1 MTYDSLVNRG
11 DYFSAH
17 YLAEVL
23 PKDLKSGLLATWK
36 QREDEARAEAERAAT
51 AGADGTP
58 SEATSGEPNTEAL
71 PVTPR
76 AGLRELRRRYFR
88 ARSSFA
94 LPEDEDGT
102 AAAQDTEDDS
112 ATYDSPAW
120 GERVRTLNA
129 EVLRAL
135 GYDAKPRTM
144 TVTRADQPYEVRV
157 AHAEKGLVAVD
168 CGWAAEPDAALD
180 PEGPGRLLEPVPLEG
195 RNTVPTGSKLAS
207 FLFACE
213 DAPRYV
219 LLLVGGV
226 VVLADRMVWGEG
238 RYLAVSLDAALQRN
252 DTRAGGELDTIAA
265 LFGADSLRTPEEGG
279 ENPLAELVGKS
290 TKHAVGVSSELR
302 DGLRLSV
309 ELIAGEVLAR
319 LREQGVRP
327 EDIGELPDLG
337 KQLTRESLRYLYR
350 VLFLLYA
357 EARPELGILPADYP
371 EYQQGYGLGRLGELI
386 AERDLVDEKSRQGTY
401 LYESLDLLFRKV
413 QEGYR
418 SRRTHGPS
426 TVETDGV
433 EVDAV
438 KASEDVGL
446 RFEPLHSKLFEP
458 QSIRLIGLGAIPH
471 PHDDSDDADADAD
484 GYDEDDAGA
493 GLEVSGRL
501 LDTRLRNATLYKV
514 LRLLMITR
522 GKKGERGGFI
532 SYAQLG
538 INQLGAVYEG
548 LMSYSGFIAG
558 DEDLYEVAKNG
569 DPKDGSWL
577 IPKSKIDDYAPNVFV
592 YRRDEETGEDV
603 RVHYTPGSFVYRLS
617 GRDRQ
622 TSASY
627 YTPESLT
634 RVTVQLALQH
644 RLDQD
649 GTTTEARE
657 LLDWKICEPALGSGA
672 FLNEAINQVAA
683 EYLRRRQEELGTPI
697 DTEKYAIELQK
708 AKAYVALHNSYGVD
722 LNETAVELAEVSLW
736 LNTMH
741 PGMEAPWFGLHLRR
755 GNSLIGGRREVYPP
769 EKLKKAAWLGTTP
782 ERFPLTEAANGLPVT
797 VTERTTRSGSVQ
809 RVTENAVH
817 HFLLPAKEWGA
828 VAAEKEAKALAP
840 EAARTLGNWRK
851 MITRTPTAK
860 QSERLQALARRVEFL
875 WELVVRRLEI
885 SERDIS
891 RRIDVWGAEDGW
903 LRSPEVAVQRD
914 KVVADLTAPDT
925 PYWRLKTLMDAWCAL
940 WFWPVQEAGL
950 LDGTA
955 EVYERGAEQL
965 PSGAVAEGL
974 RAADES
980 GVLMSWETEDL
991 FGEITG
997 GGELT
1002 AASVERRRTG
1012 RRKEAIGGARKRAVV
1027 PLAGLD
1033 DWLEFAESLIGT
1045 EDVPADSLVAE
1056 FATLAELE
1064 PYEDALP
1071 DLMGMEHFQ
1080 QLELRF
1086 PWAGVA
1092 GDVARAQG
1100 FFHWELDFAQ
1110 VFARGGYDLQVGNP
1124 PWVRP
1129 DWQEDASLAEFDPW
1143 FKLTDKPKIQDWRTR
1158 RSEAFTRPRDLGTY
1172 FMERSANAGMVAI
1185 LGGIATYPLLNGTR
1199 PDLYRAFMTQ
1209 SWKNMHK
1216 EGTVGLIH
1224 PDTHFSGVR
1233 DGKLRA
1239 ASYRHLRIHAGF
1251 INAKNWAFPHPVGHT
1266 TPFGLHVYG
1275 ATRKK
1280 ISFTHVSQLYG
1291 VAPLIESFTH
1301 DGAGEIPG
1309 IKFRGDWDLR
1319 PHRNRLIP
1327 IDSERLTEWETLT
1340 ASSTDASST
1349 PPLLSPVSIT
1359 EEHAIS
1365 ALARNTGRLGTKNP
1379 KMSQGYNE
1387 TTGKTAGHIRWD
1399 TRTPESLSDLIIQ
1412 GPHLGV
1418 STPFAKQPKTPCKSH
1433 LDWLPFDLTS
1443 LPQGATPDTNYIR
1456 ACSLDDFVAA
1466 QDSWGGRPYSTY
1478 FRLAWRK
1485 MIPFDTERS
1494 LFPALIPPGPTHIDA
1509 VYSMALQSN
1518 RETTLTVG
1526 FWSTIPLDY
1535 VLRITGKSNFHPA
1548 NAISMPAPSGDHPL
1562 SHPLLL
1568 RTLRLNCLT
1577 DAYAPIWGELFHT
1590 TWPAYEEWAYA
1601 GWPNLKP
1608 LASGLKPTW
1617 EYATPLRT
1625 DHERRAALVE
1635 LDALVSVWLGITAD
1649 QLVAIYKSRY
1659 PVLSDYEAEMYF
1671 DANGRK
1677 IARNHNTYG
1686 YGQTKETYPSLLA
1699 HLESPD
1705 TTSPPEGYQPP
1716 FYKADREAEMRGAH
1730 AHFQARLDAEIA
1742 AGRWSPPPPAFTP
1755 TLSNDA
1761 TPDSP
1766 EVDA

>member
-36 QREDEARAEAERAAT
+36 QREDEARADAERAAQ
-51 AGADGTP
+51 AGASGT
-58 SEATSGEPNTEAL
+58 SEAPPAEPDADAL

-76 AGLRELRRRYFR
+76 AGLRDLRRRYFR

-94 LPEDEDGT
+94 LPEEEDGT

-120 GERVRTLNA
+120 CERVRALNA
-129 EVLRAL
+129 DVLRAL

-144 TVTRADQPYEVRV
+144 TVTRADQPYKVRV

-180 PEGPGRLLEPVPLEG
+180 PEGPGRLLEPVPLDG

-252 DTRAGGELDTIAA
+252 DTKAGGELDTIAA

-319 LREQGVRP
+319 LRDQEVRP

-350 VLFLLYA
+350 ILFLLYA

-426 TVETDGV
+426 ASETDGV
-433 EVDAV
+433 DEVDV
-438 KASEDVGL
+438 KTSEDVGL

-458 QSIRLIGLGAIPH
+458 DSIRLIGLGAIPH
-471 PHDDSDDADADAD
+471 PHDDADE
-484 GYDEDDAGA
+484 DEDDTDG
-493 GLEVSGRL
+493 SGSCTRV

-548 LMSYSGFIAG
+548 LMSYSGFIAAD
-558 DEDLYEVAKNG
+558 DEDLYEVAKGG

-577 IPKSKIDDYAPNVFV
+577 IPKSKIDDYPRDVFV

-603 RVHYTPGSFVYRLS
+603 RVTYSPGSFVYRLS

-634 RVTVQLALQH
+634 KVTVQLALQH

-697 DTEKYAIELQK
+697 DTEKYAVELQK

-755 GNSLIGGRREVYPP
+755 GNSLIGGRREVYPA

-782 ERFPLTEAANGLPVT
+782 ERFPLAEAANGLPET

-860 QSERLQALARRVEFL
+860 QAERLQAAARRVEFL
-875 WELVVRRLEI
+875 WDLVVRRLEI

-950 LDGTA
+950 LDGTDG
-955 EVYERGAEQL
+955 VYARGAEEL

-974 RAADES
+974 RTADDS
-980 GVLMSWETEDL
+980 GVLMSWETTDL
-991 FGEITG
+991 FGEVTG
-997 GGELT
+997 AGELT

-1033 DWLEFAESLIGT
+1033 DWLEFTESLIGT

-1056 FATLAELE
+1056 FGSLAELE

-1092 GDVARAQG
+1092 GDVAKAQG

-1110 VFARGGYDLQVGNP
+1110 VFAKGGYDVQVGNP

-1129 DWQEDASLAEFDPW
+1129 RWQEDLVLAELDPW
-1143 FKLTDKPKIQDWRTR
+1143 FALTIKPGIQDWRLR
-1158 RSEAFTRPRDLGTY
+1158 KEEELHESSSSASRYFLSELAANVGTVT
-1172 FMERSANAGMVAI
+1172 FLSGTT
-1185 LGGIATYPLLNGTR
+1185 TYPLLNGTQ
-1199 PDLYRAFMTQ
+1199 PDLYRAFMCEV
-1209 SWKNMHK
+1209 WKNLTP
-1216 EGTVGLIH
+1216 EGTAGLIH
-1224 PDTHFSGVR
+1224 PDTHFAGVKE
-1233 DGKLRA
+1233 GALRVA
-1239 ASYRHLRIHAGF
+1239 TYRHLRTHAHFHNRTGVFPEIHANTEF
-1251 INAKNWAFPHPVGHT
+1251 SINI
-1266 TPFGLHVYG
+1266 YG
-1275 ATRKK
+1275 ARKPIK
-1280 ISFTHVSQLYG
+1280 FTHLSWLFSPETLTG
-1291 VAPLIESFTH
+1291 SLKH
-1301 DGAGEIPG
+1301 DGLGPLPG
-1309 IKFRGDWDLR
+1309 IKQNGKWEVR
-1319 PHRNRLIP
+1319 PHKDRLVQVDSSRLAEWNRLSG
-1327 IDSERLTEWETLT
+1327 DSTINSSET
-1340 ASSTDASST
+1340 
-1349 PPLLSPVSIT
+1349 PLLYPVT
-1359 EEHAIS
+1359 ESEQEAIS
-1365 ALARNTGRLGTKNP
+1365 ALSAQNLHLGDRVTYFSRAYDEAEARRDGLIRQATGTPGSLNEVLL
-1379 KMSQGYNE
+1379 QGPHIGVSCPFFKQPNE
-1387 TTGKTAGHIRWD
+1387 PCLTNRDWSLND
-1399 TRTPESLSDLIIQ
+1399 LTRIPESLIPRTNFQRASDWE
-1412 GPHLGV
+1412 
-1418 STPFAKQPKTPCKSH
+1418 T
-1433 LDWLPFDLTS
+1433 
-1443 LPQGATPDTNYIR
+1443 YR
-1456 ACSLDDFVAA
+1456 AA
-1466 QDSWGGRPYSTY
+1466 QTTWRDRKYTDFY
-1478 FRLAWRK
+1478 RLTWRR

-1494 LFPALIPPGPTHIDA
+1494 LYAAVLPPGPAH
-1509 VYSMALQSN
+1509 Q
-1518 RETTLTVG
+1518 RTLESLAGATNGESVLSAG
-1526 FWSTIPLDY
+1526 FWSAIPIDY
-1535 VLRITGKSNFHPA
+1535 LLRITGRSDVRASEARK
-1548 NAISMPAPSGDHPL
+1548 MPAPDPNHPL
-1562 SHPLLL
+1562 AHPLLL
-1568 RTLRLNCLT
+1568 RTLRLNSLT
-1577 DAYAPIWGELFHT
+1577 TAYAPLWEELYHS
-1590 TWPAYEEWAYA
+1590 TWPSYESWAYD
-1601 GWPNLKP
+1601 GWLHLGP
-1608 LASGLKPTW
+1608 LAGHLKPTW
-1617 EYATPLRT
+1617 VYDTPLRT
-1625 DHERRAALVE
+1625 EYERRAALVE
-1635 LDALVSVWLGITAD
+1635 LDALVSVWLGIKVS

-1659 PVLSDYEAEMYF
+1659 PILSDYEAEMYF
-1671 DANGRK
+1671 DVKGRK

-1686 YGQTKETYPSLLA
+1686 YGQTKETYPALLA

-1705 TTSPPEGYQPP
+1705 TVPPPEGYDPP
-1716 FYKADREAEMRGAH
+1716 FYRANREAEMRGAH
-1730 AHFQARLDAEIA
+1730 AYFQARLDAEIA
-1742 AGRWSPPPPAFTP
+1742 AGRWTPPELA
-1755 TLSNDA
+1755 DGGR
-1761 TPDSP
+1761 
-1766 EVDA
+1766 EVPVDG

>member
-23 PKDLKSGLLATWK
+23 PKDLKSGLLAAWK

-51 AGADGTP
+51 AGADAAA
-58 SEATSGEPNTEAL
+58 EAVPGELDADAL

-94 LPEDEDGT
+94 LPEDDEDGT

-120 GERVRTLNA
+120 CERVRALNA

-168 CGWAAEPDAALD
+168 CGWAAETDAALD
-180 PEGPGRLLEPVPLEG
+180 PEGPGRLLEPVPLDG

-252 DTRAGGELDTIAA
+252 DTKAGGELDTIAA
-265 LFGADSLRTPEEGG
+265 LFGADSLRTPDEGG

-418 SRRTHGPS
+418 SRRTHGPAGA
-426 TVETDGV
+426 EADGV
-433 EVDAV
+433 EATP

-458 QSIRLIGLGAIPH
+458 ESIRLIGLGTIPH
-471 PHDDSDDADADAD
+471 PYDDTDDDD
-484 GYDEDDAGA
+484 DEA
-493 GLEVSGRL
+493 GLEGSGGV

-558 DEDLYEVAKNG
+558 DEELYEVAKNG

-577 IPKSKIDDYAPNVFV
+577 IPKSKVDDYPGNVFV
-592 YRRDEETGEDV
+592 HRRDEETGEDV
-603 RVHYTPGSFVYRLS
+603 RVRYAPGSFVYRLS
-617 GRDRQ
+617 GRERQ

-634 RVTVQLALQH
+634 KVTVQLALQH

-697 DTEKYAIELQK
+697 DTEKYAVEFQK

-840 EAARTLGNWRK
+840 EAARALGNWRK

-860 QSERLQALARRVEFL
+860 QAERLQAAARRVEFL
-875 WELVVRRLEI
+875 WGLVVRRLEI

-955 EVYERGAEQL
+955 AVYARGAEEL

-974 RAADES
+974 RAAGES

-1002 AASVERRRTG
+1002 AASMERRRAG
-1012 RRKEAIGGARKRAVV
+1012 RRKEAIGGTRKRAVV

-1033 DWLEFAESLIGT
+1033 DWLEFAEALVGT

-1056 FATLAELE
+1056 FGSLAELE

-1110 VFARGGYDLQVGNP
+1110 VFAKGGYDLQVGNP

-1129 DWQEDASLAEFDPW
+1129 RWEEDVVLAELDPW
-1143 FKLTDKPKIQDWRTR
+1143 FALTDKPTASEKRSR
-1158 RSEAFTRPRDLGTY
+1158 RDETLNNEGRLFYTSELASNTSMASML
-1172 FMERSANAGMVAI
+1172 SAPEN
-1185 LGGIATYPLLNGTR
+1185 YPLFEGTQ
-1199 PDLYRAFMTQ
+1199 PDLYRAFMCKVW
-1209 SWKNMHK
+1209 SNASPA
-1216 EGTVGLIH
+1216 GTSGLIH
-1224 PDTHFSGVR
+1224 PDSHFGGTREGS
-1233 DGKLRA
+1233 LRA
-1239 ASYRHLRIHAGF
+1239 ATYRHLRFHAHFWNQRKVFPDIKETRQFSVNVYGQSKQ
-1251 INAKNWAFPHPVGHT
+1251 INFPH
-1266 TPFGLHVYG
+1266 
-1275 ATRKK
+1275 
-1280 ISFTHVSQLYG
+1280 VSWLFE
-1291 VAPLIESFTH
+1291 AETLTNSLKH
-1301 DGAGEIPG
+1301 DGKGSIPG
-1309 IKFRGDWDLR
+1309 IKRGGAWDLT
-1319 PHRNRLIP
+1319 PHRDRLVHVTWDRLKEWQKLSGETEAP
-1327 IDSERLTEWETLT
+1327 IDRT
-1340 ASSTDASST
+1340 
-1349 PPLLSPVSIT
+1349 PLLYPVTIH
-1359 EEHAIS
+1359 EEAAIATLS
-1365 ALARNTGRLGTKNP
+1365 NAAERISQHNPRISRGYDEANARK
-1379 KMSQGYNE
+1379 
-1387 TTGKTAGHIRWD
+1387 AGIIRWAEGK
-1399 TRTPESLSDLIIQ
+1399 PENLYEVILQ
-1412 GPHLGV
+1412 GPHFGIA
-1418 STPFAKQPKTPCKSH
+1418 TPFEKQPNHPLRNHNDYS
-1433 LDWLPFDLTS
+1433 DYDLTTLPKS
-1443 LPQGATPDTNYIR
+1443 LTPRTNYLR
-1456 ACSLDDFVAA
+1456 AAELSVYQDA
-1466 QDSWGGRPYSTY
+1466 QVDWDGKRYTDY
-1478 FRLAWRK
+1478 FRLAWRR
-1485 MIPFDTERS
+1485 MIAFDGERS
-1494 LFPALIPPGPTHIDA
+1494 LFAALIPPGPAHLYT
-1509 VYSMALQSN
+1509 VQTMALDN
-1518 RETTLTVG
+1518 VRLTTLNAG
-1526 FWSTIPLDY
+1526 FWASLPFDY
-1535 VLRITGKSNFHPA
+1535 LLRITGRADLTPA
-1548 NAISMPAPSGDHPL
+1548 GVRQMPAASSTHPL
-1562 SHPLLL
+1562 AQGLLI
-1568 RTLRLNCLT
+1568 RTMRLNCLT
-1577 DAYAPIWGELFHT
+1577 NAYAPLWRQLFHP
-1590 TWPAYEEWAYA
+1590 TWPHYEDWANK
-1601 GWPNLKP
+1601 WPNLAP
-1608 LASGLKPTW
+1608 LATSLTSDW
-1617 EYATPLRT
+1617 ECNSPLRT
-1625 DHERRAALVE
+1625 EYERRAALVE
-1635 LDALVSVWLGITAD
+1635 LDALASVWIGISAD
-1649 QLVAIYKSRY
+1649 ELAAIYTSRY
-1659 PVLSDYEAEMYF
+1659 YILAQRESEMYF
-1671 DANGRK
+1671 DAKGRK
-1677 IARNHNTYG
+1677 VAASHHTYG
-1686 YGQTKETYPSLLA
+1686 YGQTKETYPTLLA
-1699 HLESPD
+1699 HLESPN
-1705 TTSPPEGYQPP
+1705 TTPPPDGYIPP

-1730 AHFQARLDAEIA
+1730 AHFQARLDAEIS
-1742 AGRWSPPPPAFTP
+1742 AGRWTPPEPA
-1755 TLSNDA
+1755 DGGR
-1761 TPDSP
+1761 
-1766 EVDA
+1766 EVSVDG

>member
-23 PKDLKSGLLATWK
+23 PKDLKSGLLAAWK

-51 AGADGTP
+51 AGADGTA
-58 SEATSGEPNTEAL
+58 EAAPGEPDADAL

-94 LPEDEDGT
+94 LPEDDEDGT

-120 GERVRTLNA
+120 CERVRALNA

-180 PEGPGRLLEPVPLEG
+180 PEGPGRLLEPVPLDG

-252 DTRAGGELDTIAA
+252 DTKAGGELDTIAA

-327 EDIGELPDLG
+327 EDIGELSDLG

-418 SRRTHGPS
+418 SRRTHGPAGA
-426 TVETDGV
+426 EADGV
-433 EVDAV
+433 EATP

-446 RFEPLHSKLFEP
+446 RFEPLHSKLFESE
-458 QSIRLIGLGAIPH
+458 SIRLIGLGTIPH
-471 PHDDSDDADADAD
+471 PHDDTDDDD
-484 GYDEDDAGA
+484 DEA
-493 GLEVSGRL
+493 GLEGPGDV

-558 DEDLYEVAKNG
+558 EEELYEVAKNG

-577 IPKSKIDDYAPNVFV
+577 IPKSKVDDYPGNVFV

-603 RVHYTPGSFVYRLS
+603 RVKYAPGAFVYRLS

-634 RVTVQLALQH
+634 KVTVQLALQH

-697 DTEKYAIELQK
+697 DTEKYAVEFQK

-840 EAARTLGNWRK
+840 EAARALGNWRK

-860 QSERLQALARRVEFL
+860 QAERLQAAARRVEFL
-875 WELVVRRLEI
+875 WGLVVRRLEI

-955 EVYERGAEQL
+955 AVYARGAEEL

-1002 AASVERRRTG
+1002 AASVERRRAG

-1033 DWLEFAESLIGT
+1033 DWLEFAEALVGT
-1045 EDVPADSLVAE
+1045 EDVPTDSLVAE
-1056 FATLAELE
+1056 FGSLAELE

-1124 PWVRP
+1124 PWVQPR
-1129 DWQEDASLAEFDPW
+1129 WKENLVLAELDPW
-1143 FKLTDKPKIQDWRTR
+1143 FALVDKPAV
-1158 RSEAFTRPRDLGTY
+1158 SEWHARKGETVSTEAQRATFFLEELTTNTAVAAL
-1172 FMERSANAGMVAI
+1172 MASAT
-1185 LGGIATYPLLNGTR
+1185 TYPLLVGTQ
-1199 PDLYRAFMTQ
+1199 PDLYRAFMCRT
-1209 SWKNMHK
+1209 WLNMSTF
-1216 EGTVGLIH
+1216 GMAGLIH
-1224 PDTHFSGVR
+1224 PDTHFSGIKE
-1233 DGKLRA
+1233 GNLRA
-1239 ASYRHLRIHAGF
+1239 ATYRHLRVHAHFANRRKLFSEIHDM
-1251 INAKNWAFPHPVGHT
+1251 VE
-1266 TPFGLHVYG
+1266 FGVHVYG
-1275 ATRKK
+1275 TSQE
-1280 ISFTHVSQLYG
+1280 INFTQASWLNS
-1291 VAPLIESFTH
+1291 PETLTESLHH
-1301 DGAGEIPG
+1301 DGRGEIPG
-1309 IKFRGDWDLR
+1309 IKHGGTWDLR
-1319 PHRNRLIP
+1319 PHR
-1327 IDSERLTEWETLT
+1327 ERLVKVDAARLSLWNLLLGANGTSPSHTPLLYPVTSTEEGAVAALSKNTSRLSHFSPYISAGYHEAGAKKAGLIRWETT
-1340 ASSTDASST
+1340 T
-1349 PPLLSPVSIT
+1349 P
-1359 EEHAIS
+1359 
-1365 ALARNTGRLGTKNP
+1365 
-1379 KMSQGYNE
+1379 
-1387 TTGKTAGHIRWD
+1387 
-1399 TRTPESLSDLIIQ
+1399 SDLSEVILQ
-1412 GPHLGV
+1412 GPHL
-1418 STPFAKQPKTPCKSH
+1418 SIATPFSKQPNTPCRHNQDYSS
-1433 LDWLPFDLTS
+1433 WDLTS
-1443 LPQGATPDTNYIR
+1443 IPSDLIPATNYTR
-1456 ACSLDDFVAA
+1456 DCSLATYIAA
-1466 QDSWGGRPYSTY
+1466 QDEWDTRPYTEN
-1478 FRLAWRK
+1478 FRLAWRI
-1485 MIPFDTERS
+1485 MIPLSNERS
-1494 LFPALIPPGPTHIDA
+1494 LFPAIIPPGPAHIHGIHSLGFA
-1509 VYSMALQSN
+1509 NKS
-1518 RETTLTVG
+1518 LTVLNAG
-1526 FWSTIPLDY
+1526 FWSSLPIDY
-1535 VLRITGKSNFHPA
+1535 VLRITGRA
-1548 NAISMPAPSGDHPL
+1548 NLMVGEALKMPAPTSSHPL
-1562 SHPLLL
+1562 VPPLLL
-1568 RTLRLNCLT
+1568 RTLRLNSLT
-1577 DAYAPIWGELFHT
+1577 NSYAPLWEELFHP
-1590 TWPAYEEWAYA
+1590 TWPGYEDWAYD
-1601 GWPNLKP
+1601 GWPSLKP
-1608 LASGLKPTW
+1608 LAAHLNSTW
-1617 EYATPLRT
+1617 EYHTPLRT
-1625 DHERRAALVE
+1625 ECERRAALVE

-1659 PVLSDYEAEMYF
+1659 PVLFDYEAEMYF
-1671 DANGRK
+1671 DARGRK

-1686 YGQTKETYPSLLA
+1686 YGQTKETYPALLV
-1699 HLESPD
+1699 HLDSPD
-1705 TTSPPEGYQPP
+1705 TAPPPEGYKPP
-1716 FYKADREAEMRGAH
+1716 FYKADRESEMRGAH

-1742 AGRWSPPPPAFTP
+1742 AGRWTPSESADGGREVPA
-1755 TLSNDA
+1755 D
-1761 TPDSP
+1761 
-1766 EVDA
+1766 V